1 MRRACKAFHCFCLL
15 AVTVMVSSCAP
26 EAAPPAPVSSKK
38 KKTDVVPLLDD
49 KKLFD
54 FDPGYDITRLEKFSE
69 ILAAAQDALDHSA
82 YPEADELLKKA
93 IKKNPTSGKAHYLRG
108 ICLSGKIGAS
118 PDSALKE
125 FNTALRLGYEDF
137 KLYDHMATAY
147 ESKND
152 FKGAIDALSRG
163 IVFDRTARN
172 LYKYRA
178 ALYDKIGDFEN
189 AEKDYDTV
197 IEMSSEDKLDN
208 ALIAR
213 GAFYQR
219 LKRYDEALRDYGEA
233 LKHLPEGKSPA
244 LRKRSA
250 LLIKLGRHQ
259 EALPDL
265 TAMLAEHPTDE
276 DTLKLRG
283 DTYFA
288 LGRNSEALNDYSK
301 VIELSPD
308 FARTSYEGRARVYEK
323 LGESEL
329 SRKDMAEARR
339 LYERPAEKPVYE
351 IKED

>member
-1 MRRACKAFHCFCLL
+1 MRRSCKAFHCFCLL
-15 AVTVMVSSCAP
+15 AVTVMVASCAP
-26 EAAPPAPVSSKK
+26 EAAPPPPTSSREK
-38 KKTDVVPLLDD
+38 DVVPLLDD

-54 FDPGYDITRLEKFSE
+54 YNPGFDVTRLEKFSE
-69 ILAAAQDALDHSA
+69 IMEAAQDALDHSA

-125 FNTALRLGYEDF
+125 FNTALRLGYEEF

-152 FKGAIDALSRG
+152 YKGAIDALSRG
-163 IVFDRTARN
+163 IAFDRGARN
-172 LYKYRA
+172 LYRYRA
-178 ALYDKIGDFEN
+178 ALYDKIGDYEN
-189 AEKDYDTV
+189 AERDYRTLV
-197 IEMSSEDKLDN
+197 SMSSKDKMDN
-208 ALIAR
+208 SLLAR

-233 LKHLPEGKSPA
+233 LKYLPVGKTPA
-244 LRKRSA
+244 LKKRSA
-250 LLIKLGRHQ
+250 LLIKLGRYK

-265 TAMLAEHPTDE
+265 TAILAEHRTDE

-288 LGRNSEALNDYSK
+288 LGRYSEALRDYSK
-301 VIELSPD
+301 VIELAPD

-329 SRKDMAEARR
+329 SRKDMEEARR